1 MDTFFTLLK
10 KSLVATMFIVFAF
23 VATYIPQPYNPIS
36 EAEAGGVGGG
46 SNVIMQGVQNVTGI
60 ATTIAS
66 TVSSGLDA
74 VSSWAVSNQWI
85 KENILDGI
93 GWALA
98 KALVSR
104 MVSSLVTWIN
114 SGFEGRPA
122 FVQDIGGFMR
132 DTANQ
137 FAGEYIQS
145 LGGIGSF
152 VCSPFQLDIQI
163 ALDLPY
169 RQNSVDQPAPTCT
182 LSGIIDNI
190 EGFIDGGSF
199 QEGGWKDWFRIT
211 ATPQTYTPYGSAI
224 AAQAGL
230 RAGIINAQG
239 EEMKLLDFGA
249 GFLSSK
255 HCETIDGKEE
265 CSVVM
270 PGQTIADALT
280 LNLDSGRQT
289 LIQADEFNEIITAL
303 LGQLANTAITGAKGL
318 LGLSP
323 GTGYTESGYDGGSF
337 TSQLVADA
345 AENFDFVAA
354 KTLFDEGVIIQ
365 EEYRDL
371 AFEYEPKLQ
380 NFTTDTTNTNENERE
395 SARIARDEAREALRR
410 LMTGWKPSAPWGVIS
425 LTPHPDS
432 ILGRLATMETEWDDP
447 TTNNIERL
455 KLAEE
460 YGDMD
465 LYTRQ
470 EILASQKAWDLA
482 IREN

>member
-23 VATYIPQPYNPIS
+23 VATYIPQPYNHIS

-132 DTANQ
+132 ETANQ

-163 ALDLPY
+163 ALDLQY
-169 RQNSVDQPAPTCT
+169 RQNSMDQPAPTCT

-255 HCETIDGKEE
+255 H
-265 CSVVM
+265 
-270 PGQTIADALT
+270 
-280 LNLDSGRQT
+280 
-289 LIQADEFNEIITAL
+289 
-303 LGQLANTAITGAKGL
+303 
-318 LGLSP
+318 
-323 GTGYTESGYDGGSF
+323 
-337 TSQLVADA
+337 
-345 AENFDFVAA
+345 
-354 KTLFDEGVIIQ
+354 
-365 EEYRDL
+365 
-371 AFEYEPKLQ
+371 
-380 NFTTDTTNTNENERE
+380 
-395 SARIARDEAREALRR
+395 
-410 LMTGWKPSAPWGVIS
+410 
-425 LTPHPDS
+425 
-432 ILGRLATMETEWDDP
+432 
-447 TTNNIERL
+447 
-455 KLAEE
+455 
-460 YGDMD
+460 
-465 LYTRQ
+465 
-470 EILASQKAWDLA
+470 
-482 IREN
+482 